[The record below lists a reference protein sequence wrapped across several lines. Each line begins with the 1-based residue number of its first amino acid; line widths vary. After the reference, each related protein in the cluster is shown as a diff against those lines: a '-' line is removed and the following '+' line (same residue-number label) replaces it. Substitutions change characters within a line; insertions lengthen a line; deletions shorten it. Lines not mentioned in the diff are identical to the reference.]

1 MWLNWL
7 EHRYAVHWNVV
18 GSIPCQGTN
27 LKPRFQGWI
36 PGPGSHSIFLSLID
50 VSFLLF
56 FFLRFYLFIF
66 RERGSDGEREGEKH
80 WCMRD
85 TLVSCLS
92 LTPKGGPGQQPGH
105 VPWPGI
111 ERWPFSSQAGAQ
123 FTEPHQ
129 PGLTSMFLSLSLSSI
144 NIFKKSKGII
154 Y

>member
-56 FFLRFYLFIF
+56 FFFKILFIYF
-66 RERGSDGEREGEKH
+66 SREGKWWRKRGRETLMHERYIGQLPLTHPQRGTWPATRACALTRNRKVTFQFSGWCSIHWATPAGTHIDVSFSFSVINKH
-80 WCMRD
+80 
-85 TLVSCLS
+85 
-92 LTPKGGPGQQPGH
+92 
-105 VPWPGI
+105 I
-111 ERWPFSSQAGAQ
+111 
-123 FTEPHQ
+123 
-129 PGLTSMFLSLSLSSI
+129 
-144 NIFKKSKGII
+144 
-154 Y
+154 